1 MPQRSIHAAGVL
13 ACAASLLLTQAAPA
27 QDRSADKARKASPW
41 YRMQHERTQ
50 GKKLDQL
57 NSEVRAGFDRG
68 RIKAK
73 ITRKKQCYDYCY
85 NKYDREI
92 AYTCYY
98 TLMRCPTL
106 PD

>member
-1 MPQRSIHAAGVL
+1 MLQRSIGAVGVL
-13 ACAASLLLTQAAPA
+13 AFAASLVLAQAAA
-27 QDRSADKARKASPW
+27 AEDRSADKARKASPW
-41 YRMQHERTQ
+41 YRMHHERTQ

-57 NSEVRAGFDRG
+57 NAEIRTGFDRG

-73 ITRKKQCYDYCY
+73 ITRKKQCTDYCY
-85 NKYDREI
+85 NKYERGM
-92 AYTCYY
+92 ASVCYY